1 MTKHEPTTARF
12 DHVQVDICPQGAG
25 MILSVGA
32 VSLWL
37 PEPAAREVASK
48 LQAALRDSPLVIA
61 GGLSASPP
69 DGSN

>member
-1 MTKHEPTTARF
+1 MAKRESATARF
-12 DHVQVDICPQGAG
+12 DHVQVDICPHGAG

-37 PEPAAREVASK
+37 TEPAAKEVACK
-48 LQAALRDSPLVIA
+48 LEAALRDSPLVLG
-61 GGLSASPP
+61 GGLPASTR

>member
-1 MTKHEPTTARF
+1 MAKHEPTTARF
-12 DHVQVDICPQGAG
+12 DHVQVDICPHGAG

-37 PEPAAREVASK
+37 TEPAAKEVASK
-48 LQAALRDSPLVIA
+48 LEAALRDSPLVA
-61 GGLSASPP
+61 SGGLS